1 LNASM
6 SLWPTKNWNTRT
18 GVAVFLL
25 AAGLSV
31 CIFQLASR
39 SRAASTPDS
48 HANPVANSTK
58 VAITSPAVPAG
69 GTYTWKQTFN
79 TDWQVPANWSPV
91 RLTPDPAD
99 IIVFDSSTPS
109 ATVTNVPSQ
118 TIAQL
123 NVIGGASA
131 TLNAATIPA
140 GDKALTISGGSL
152 NVPAG
157 TFLTLAGSTV
167 LTISITSGSTGTIG
181 GLIILQNAA
190 HKVLAGDANG
200 ITFQNGSIFTTST
213 GFTGNPFG
221 AGTDGSVVF
230 QNGSASFFNAGG
242 DPFGGPG
249 HSIATFT
256 LGSSQTFNTP
266 TAFLSDGRTYG
277 NLTLDGSQSYA
288 GSGTGL
294 LTVFNTLTIAS
305 GSTLT
310 LSSSSGGDLNL
321 LGDIT
326 INGTFN
332 ANGRTV
338 KFQGGGLFGGDT
350 QNINTAATFGDV
362 IISKI
367 AGSVKLSGVLTIN
380 GALQFNGSSS
390 AVDVVDLNGNVLNL
404 NGTVGGNSSSA
415 ANGFK
420 GSLGSTLNI
429 GGAGALGTLRFISGA
444 QNLASLSINRTSS
457 GSVTL
462 GSNLTVG
469 NASTGSLTLTNGVV
483 DVGSNTLSLA
493 SFPSIFRTNGY
504 VIGNLQKT
512 FGATGSFTFTVGT
525 ANGYSPLDAN
535 VTAGVGNSLTVKAI
549 QGKHPAFTG
558 ANALLRYWTLSNS
571 GSVTA
576 NLTFHYLGADVAGVE
591 PNYKVFKYDGSFT
604 KPPGQS
610 VNTAAH
616 TATVNGVS
624 SFSDWT
630 LDNLPTLSIDNVSIN
645 EGSVTGTTDF
655 TFTVTKTG
663 TTALTATVN
672 FATAPGTTNPATSGA
687 SCAAGIDFQSQSS
700 SLTFLPAD
708 TTKTITVLVCQD
720 AVFEAD
726 ETFFVNLSGETNATL
741 TQNQGRGTIQNDDSP
756 GPPLVVNTTDDHVVG
771 PCDTLPSGD
780 CTLREAITAINGS
793 LSPVGLNFAIPAGD
807 PRHFYYS
814 NDGVVGQVTNDGSHV
829 FQTSAVDDTTIGG
842 IDPDWPHSW
851 WSILPTSA
859 VPTVTQTVVI
869 DGYTQT
875 GATVNTL
882 ATSDNAVLRIELDGT
897 SAGVS
902 VTGLTLSG
910 ATSVLRGL
918 VINRFNG
925 GGISLQGSGSSSLT
939 GNFIGADVSGILGLG
954 NNASGVSCTANS
966 MTIGGSAPARANLI
980 SGNAG
985 VGILITNSNSNLIQG
1000 NFIGTKADG
1009 ISSLSNTASGIN
1021 FTGSNS
1027 TSNTVGGTNVGAG
1040 NTIAFNGADG
1050 VRLADAGTGNITRGN
1065 SIFSNGSTA
1074 SDLGIDLGADGV
1086 TANDGMDPDIGP
1098 NNLQNF
1104 PLMTRAVTGA
1114 TNIIQGTLNSTPG
1127 QTFTIDFYANV
1138 SCDTSGNGEG
1148 KTYLGTVVTPATDGT
1163 TGDVSF
1169 TFNPGSLSAG
1179 QVITATATDSSGN
1192 TSEFSACLTV
1202 VAGVPGTIQFAAANT
1217 NDTETNSGSHPVNIA
1232 VTRSGGDGAVSVNY
1246 AVTDGTATAGS
1257 DYSSS
1262 PSAGTLT
1269 WVDQDTSTKFIT
1281 ITVNGDTTVEL
1292 NETVNL
1298 TLSSATGGASIVGTN
1313 PATLTIVN
1321 DDCLTS
1327 LTVNN
1332 NGDAGDASPG
1342 DGVCET
1348 ASESGICTLRAALQ
1362 EVNASPSSCATI
1374 DINFSGVVSPII
1386 LGAALPDINRSVRLN
1401 GPGASQLTI
1410 SGNNASRV
1418 FNIQSGVTVTIADLT
1433 IANGKVTGG
1442 NSGGNI
1448 LNNGALTLTNCNI
1461 YGGSTTN
1468 SGGGI
1473 FSAGPS
1479 LTLTDCNVGGTA
1491 AGQANS
1497 AFIYGGIWS
1506 SAGTL
1511 TMTGGSISGNS
1522 SGGINVAGGTANLS
1536 NVAITNN
1543 SFASA
1548 SGGGIGISGGAANIT
1563 NCLIANNSANAGA
1576 GIAITSGS
1584 GTIVNSTISTNN
1596 PSTCGTG
1603 GGISMAG
1610 GTLTLTNVTITKN
1623 RAGGI
1628 RRTGGTITLSN
1639 TIVAGNL
1646 DCSPST
1652 NPNDISGTVDAS
1664 SSFNLIGTGGAG
1676 GLSNG
1681 VNNNQ
1686 VGVTDAR
1693 LAPLG
1698 GNGGPTQTH
1707 AFLSGSPALDAGS
1720 NTLATN
1726 AALTTDQR
1734 GSGFARVVDGPDAD
1748 TTATVDIGAFEAQV
1762 SVEDITDKATNEDT
1776 QLQFTFNVG
1785 GASIDSV
1792 TATSGNPALVPNNP
1806 ANIAVTGSGSTRTL
1820 TITPAANQFGTSTIT
1835 VTVNGANS
1843 QTMTDTFVLSV
1854 GAVADTPSVTDATTN
1869 EDTQTTSGLVVSRNA
1884 ADGAE
1889 VTHFKITGI
1898 TNGTLFKNNGTTQIN
1913 NGDFI
1918 TFAEGNAGL
1927 KFTPAANLFSPG
1939 TTFGFQVQGA
1949 TSAAGAGLSSG
1960 FATATL
1966 TVTPIA
1972 DTPSASNATTNE
1984 DTQTNSGLVI
1994 TRNAADGAEV
2004 THFKITGITNGTLF
2018 QNNGTTQ
2025 INSGDF
2031 ITFAQGN
2038 SGLKFTPA
2046 ANLFSPSTTF
2056 SFQVQGATSAAGAG
2070 LSSGFA
2076 TATITVNPVADTP
2089 SVTNATTNED
2099 TQTTSGLVITR
2110 NAADGAEVTQFK
2122 ITGITNGTLFQ
2133 NNGTTPINNNDF
2145 ITVAQ
2150 GNTGLKFT
2158 PAANL
2163 FSPATTFSFQAQ
2175 ASLNNTNAGL
2185 GGSLATATITVNP
2198 IADTPTVTNATTSI
2212 NTQTTSGLVISRNA
2226 ADSTEV
2232 THFQI
2237 TNIQNGT
2244 LFKNN
2249 GTTPINNNDFI
2260 TVAEGNAGLKF
2271 TPANNLASPAST
2283 FSFQVQ
2289 ASTSN
2294 SNAGLGGSTVTAT
2307 ITVNGSVV
2315 RFSSGIFSTTESSF
2329 AATIT
2334 VERLGDLTSTVTVNY
2349 ATPDDS
2355 AAPPP
2360 ILPCST
2366 AGLVSSRCDFTTAIG
2381 TLTFAPG
2388 DTSKTFT
2395 VLISQDNYVEGSES
2409 VPLTLSNVSSN
2420 AVLGSPSTAT
2430 LTIADDAVEP
2440 VPNPIDDASNFVRQ
2454 HYHDFL
2460 NREPDAGGLAFWT
2473 SQITSCGTN
2482 RTCIDARRVDV
2493 SAAFFLSIE
2502 FQNTGYLVERLYK
2515 ASYGDATG
2523 TSTIGGT
2530 HQLSVPIV
2538 RFSEFLPDTQKIG
2551 QGLIVGQTGWETV
2564 LENSKQAF
2572 VAEFVQRA
2580 RFTTAYANTLTP
2592 AQFVNL
2598 LFVNAGVTPTPTERQ
2613 AAIDEFGGAATS
2625 ANASARG
2632 RALRRVAENGTLQ
2645 QQEFNR
2651 ALVLMQYFGYLR
2663 RNPNAAPDSDYSGY
2677 DFWLTKLN
2685 QFTQPGDD
2693 PIVRIRKADMVK
2705 AFINSTEYQ
2714 TRFGFV
2720 FSISRF

>member
-1 LNASM
+1 M
-6 SLWPTKNWNTRT
+6 TSLPLKSWSVRTRV
-18 GVAVFLL
+18 GLFLL
-25 AAGLSV
+25 AAGLSACV
-31 CIFQLASR
+31 FQLAYR
-39 SRAASTPDS
+39 SKAAGNGDS
-48 HANPVANSTK
+48 QANTVPNTTE

-69 GTYTWKQTFN
+69 GTYTWKQTIN
-79 TDWQVPANWSPV
+79 TDWQVPANWSPI

-123 NVIGGASA
+123 NVTGGSSA

-152 NVPAG
+152 SVPAG
-157 TFLTLAGSTV
+157 TSLTLAGSTV

-200 ITFQNGSIFTTST
+200 ITFQTGSIFTTST

-221 AGTDGSVVF
+221 TGTDGSVVF
-230 QNGSASFFNAGG
+230 QSGSASFFNAGG
-242 DPFGGPG
+242 DPFGGPA

-288 GSGTGL
+288 GSGTGF
-294 LTVFNTLTIAS
+294 LTIFNTLTIVS

-326 INGTFN
+326 INGTLN
-332 ANGRTV
+332 TNGRTV

-367 AGSVKLSGVLTIN
+367 AGSVKLGGALTIN
-380 GALQFNGSSS
+380 GALQLNGTSS
-390 AVDVVDLNGNVLNL
+390 AVDVVDLNANILNL
-404 NGTVGGNSSSA
+404 NGTVGGISSSA

-420 GSLGSTLNI
+420 GSLGSSLNI
-429 GGAGALGTLRFISGA
+429 GGAGALGTLRFISGG
-444 QNLASLSINRTSS
+444 QILTSLSVNRTSS

-462 GSNLTVG
+462 GTNLTIG

-493 SFPSIFRTNGY
+493 SFPAISRTNGY

-576 NLTFHYLGADVAGVE
+576 DLRFHYLAADVAGVE
-591 PNYKVFKYDGSFT
+591 ANYKVFKYDGSFT
-604 KPPGQS
+604 QPPGQS
-610 VNTAAH
+610 VNTVAH

-630 LDNLPTLSIDNVSIN
+630 LDSLPTLSIDNVSIN

-663 TTALTATVN
+663 STPLTATVN
-672 FATAPGTTNPATSGA
+672 FATAPGTTNPATSAVTCG
-687 SCAAGIDFQSQSS
+687 SGVDFQPQSS
-700 SLTFLPAD
+700 SLTFLPAE
-708 TTKTITVLVCQD
+708 TSKTITVLVCKD

-741 TQNQGRGTIQNDDSP
+741 TKNQGVGTILNDDA
-756 GPPLVVNTTDDHVVG
+756 PPTTLVVNSTNDDDDV
-771 PCDTLPSGD
+771 CDGTNCS
-780 CTLREAITAINGS
+780 LREAIKLANLTSNEVTIN
-793 LSPVGLNFAIPAGD
+793 FTIPLGD

-814 NDGVVGQVTNDGSHV
+814 NDGVVGQVTNDGRHI
-829 FQTSAVDDTTIGG
+829 FPTSAVDDTTIVG

-851 WSILPTSA
+851 WSIRPTSA
-859 VPTVTQTVVI
+859 MPTVTQTVVI

-897 SAGVS
+897 SAGAS

-910 ATSVLRGL
+910 ATSVVRGL

-925 GGISLQGSGSSSLT
+925 GGISLQGSGSSLT
-939 GNFIGADVSGILGLG
+939 GNFIGADVSGLLGLG

-966 MTIGGSAPARANLI
+966 MTIGGSVPARANLI
-980 SGNAG
+980 SGNNG
-985 VGILITNSNSNLIQG
+985 DGILITNSNNLIQG
-1000 NFIGTKADG
+1000 NLIGTKANG
-1009 ISSLSNTASGIN
+1009 SSALGNSASGIN
-1021 FTGSNS
+1021 LSGGSS
-1027 TSNTVGGTNVGAG
+1027 FSNTVGGTNAGAG

-1050 VRLADAGTGNITRGN
+1050 VRLADAGAGNTIRGN
-1065 SIFSNGSTA
+1065 SIFSNGSGA
-1074 SDLGIDLGADGV
+1074 SGLGIDLGTDGV
-1086 TANDGMDPDIGP
+1086 TANDAMDPDTGP

-1104 PLMTRAVTGA
+1104 PTITRAVTGA
-1114 TNIIQGTLNSTPG
+1114 GNIIQGTLNSTPG
-1127 QTFTIDFYANV
+1127 QTFTIDFYANS
-1138 SCDTSGNGEG
+1138 SCDTLGGNGEG
-1148 KTYLGTVVTPATDGT
+1148 KTYLGTVITPATDGA

-1169 TFNPGSLSAG
+1169 TFNPGLLTAG
-1179 QVITATATDSSGN
+1179 QVITATATDSTGN
-1192 TSEFSACLTV
+1192 TSEFSACFNV
-1202 VAGVPGTIQFAAANT
+1202 VAGTAGTIQFAAANT

-1246 AVTDGTATAGS
+1246 SVTNGTATADS
-1257 DYSSS
+1257 DYSILSS
-1262 PSAGTLT
+1262 TGTLN

-1281 ITVNGDTTVEL
+1281 ITVNGDTTVEFD
-1292 NETVNL
+1292 ETVNL
-1298 TLSSATGGASIVGTN
+1298 TLSSATGGASIGGTN

-1321 DDCLTS
+1321 DDCLAS

-1332 NGDAGDASPG
+1332 NGDAGDALPG

-1348 ASESGICTLRAALQ
+1348 ASENGICTLRAAIQ
-1362 EVNASPSSCATI
+1362 EANASASLCGTI
-1374 DINFSGVVSPII
+1374 AISFSGVVSPIT
-1386 LGAALPDINRSVRLN
+1386 LTSAELLINKSLTIT
-1401 GPGASQLTI
+1401 GPGASTLTV
-1410 SGNNASRV
+1410 SGSSASRV
-1418 FNIQSGVTVTIADLT
+1418 FNILSGNAVTITNLT
-1433 IANGKVTGG
+1433 IANGKV
-1442 NSGGNI
+1442 SGS
-1448 LNNGALTLTNCNI
+1448 NNGGGVLNGGTLTLTNCNLF
-1461 YGGSTTN
+1461 GGTAN
-1468 SGGGI
+1468 IGGGI
-1473 FSAGPS
+1473 YNNGPS
-1479 LTLTDCNVGGTA
+1479 LTLNNCNIGGTL
-1491 AGQANS
+1491 AGQPNS
-1497 AFIYGGIWS
+1497 AFIYGGVWNNS
-1506 SAGTL
+1506 GTL
-1511 TMTGGSISGNS
+1511 TMTGGSIVGNS
-1522 SGGINVAGGTANLS
+1522 NGGIDVAGGTVTLDG
-1536 NVAITNN
+1536 VAITDNT
-1543 SFASA
+1543 FASA
-1548 SGGGIGISGGAANIT
+1548 SGGGIGIGGGAANII
-1563 NCLIANNSANAGA
+1563 NCLIAGNSAQG
-1576 GIAITSGS
+1576 
-1584 GTIVNSTISTNN
+1584 
-1596 PSTCGTG
+1596 G
-1603 GGISMAG
+1603 GGIFMNGGAATLVNSSLSGNNASGVGGGGIYAFG
-1610 GTLTLTNVTITKN
+1610 GTLVLTNVTVTNN
-1623 RAGGI
+1623 RAFFGGGI
-1628 RRTGGTITLSN
+1628 RTSGGLVTLRN
-1639 TIVAGNL
+1639 TIVAGNFQGP
-1646 DCSPST
+1646 SPNT
-1652 NPNDISGTVDAS
+1652 VPNDINSTVVPS
-1664 SSFNLIGTGGAG
+1664 SSFNLIGTGGSG
-1676 GLSNG
+1676 GLTNG
-1681 VNNNQ
+1681 TNNNQ
-1686 VGVTDAR
+1686 VGVADAR
-1693 LAPLG
+1693 IGSLG
-1698 GNGGPTQTH
+1698 ANGGPTLTH
-1707 AFLSGSPALDAGS
+1707 ALLAGSPALDAG
-1720 NTLATN
+1720 NNAFITN
-1726 AALTTDQR
+1726 PPFSGAAPFTDQR
-1734 GSGFARVVDGPDAD
+1734 GSGFSRVVDGADAD
-1748 TTATVDIGAFEAQV
+1748 TTDTVDIGAFEAQV
-1762 SVEDITDKATNEDT
+1762 ALEDITDKTTNEDT

-1806 ANIAVTGSGSTRTL
+1806 ANIAVSGSGSTRTF
-1820 TITPAANQFGTSTIT
+1820 TINPAANQFGTSTIT

-1843 QTMTDTFVLSV
+1843 QSMSDTFVLTV
-1854 GAVADTPSVTDATTN
+1854 NAIADTPSLTNATTN

-1898 TNGTLFKNNGTTQIN
+1898 TNGILFKNNGATQIN

-1939 TTFGFQVQGA
+1939 TTFSFLVQGA
-1949 TSAAGAGLSSG
+1949 TGAAGAGLSSG
-1960 FATATL
+1960 FATATI

-1972 DTPSASNATTNE
+1972 DTPSVSNATTNE
-1984 DTQTNSGLVI
+1984 DTQTTSGLVI

-2018 QNNGTTQ
+2018 QSNGTTQ
-2025 INSGDF
+2025 INNGDF

-2038 SGLKFTPA
+2038 AGLKFTPA

-2076 TATITVNPVADTP
+2076 NATITVNAVADTP
-2089 SVTNATTNED
+2089 AVTNATTNED
-2099 TQTTSGLVITR
+2099 TQTISGLIITR
-2110 NAADGAEVTQFK
+2110 NPADGAEVTHFK

-2133 NNGTTPINNNDF
+2133 NNGTTPINNGDF

-2150 GNTGLKFT
+2150 GNAGLKFT

-2163 FSPATTFSFQAQ
+2163 FSPATSFSFQAQ
-2175 ASLNNTNAGL
+2175 ASVNNTNAGL
-2185 GGSLATATITVNP
+2185 GGSLITATITVNP
-2198 IADTPTVTNATTSI
+2198 IADTPTVTSATTSI
-2212 NTQTTSGLVISRNA
+2212 NTQTASGLVISRNA

-2249 GTTPINNNDFI
+2249 GTTQINNNDFI

-2271 TPANNLASPAST
+2271 TPANNLASPGTT

-2294 SNAGLGGSTVTAT
+2294 SNAGLGGSTATAT
-2307 ITVNGSVV
+2307 ITVNGSLV
-2315 RFSSGIFSTTESSF
+2315 RFSSGIFNTTESSF

-2334 VERLGDLTSTVTVNY
+2334 VERVGDLTSTVTVNY

-2355 AAPPP
+2355 EATPP

-2366 AGLVSSRCDFTTAIG
+2366 AGMVSSRCDFTTAAG

-2388 DTSKTFT
+2388 ETAKTFT
-2395 VLISQDNYVEGSES
+2395 VLISQDNFVEGSEG
-2409 VPLTLSNVSSN
+2409 VPLTLSNLSSN
-2420 AVLGSPSTAT
+2420 AVLGSPFTAT
-2430 LTIADDAVEP
+2430 LNIADDAVEP
-2440 VPNPIDDASNFVRQ
+2440 VANPIDDASNFVRQ

-2473 SQITSCGTN
+2473 NEITSCGTN
-2482 RTCIDARRVDV
+2482 QSCIDTRRVNL

-2523 TSTIGGT
+2523 TSTLGGA
-2530 HQLSVPIV
+2530 HQLPVPIV

-2551 QGLIVGQTGWETV
+2551 QGVTVGQAGWETV
-2564 LENSKQAF
+2564 LENNKLAF
-2572 VAEFVQRA
+2572 VTEFVQRS
-2580 RFTTAYANTLTP
+2580 RFTTAYPNVLTP
-2592 AQFVNL
+2592 AQFVNM
-2598 LFVNAGVTPTPTERQ
+2598 LFVNAGVMPTPTERQ
-2613 AAIDEFGGAATS
+2613 AAIDEFGVASTS
-2625 ANASARG
+2625 ANAAARG
-2632 RALRRVAENGTLQ
+2632 RALRRVAENSTLQ

-2663 RNPNAAPDSDYSGY
+2663 RNPNAAPDSDHTGY

-2693 PIVRIRKADMVK
+2693 PIVGIQKADMVK
-2705 AFINSTEYQ
+2705 AFITSTEYQ

-2720 FSISRF
+2720 FSTSRF